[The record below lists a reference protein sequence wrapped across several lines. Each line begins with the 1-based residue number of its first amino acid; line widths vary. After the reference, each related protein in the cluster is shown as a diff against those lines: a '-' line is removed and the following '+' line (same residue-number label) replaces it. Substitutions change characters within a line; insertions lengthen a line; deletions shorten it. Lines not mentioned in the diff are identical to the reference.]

1 MFGEKK
7 ENRFVKIV
15 YEGFDKKFTGSIFV
29 FVDTETGVQYVQ
41 FSGEGRGGA
50 TVLVDRTITEDK
62 SKKAAAGR
70 RLPFCW
76 KESMR

>member
-29 FVDTETGVQYVQ
+29 FVDTETGGQYVQ
-41 FSGEGRGGA
+41 SSGARRG
-50 TVLVDRTITEDK
+50 TDKDRV
-62 SKKAAAGR
+62 
-70 RLPFCW
+70 
-76 KESMR
+76 